1 MATYGQLL
9 IDAGGGIIDRGRQSD
24 RQDGASVILG
34 LGGTGADA
42 VIQLKQEVYK
52 QLQPDDAD
60 AVIPGYDAVR
70 YLIIDADD
78 SQIPHAAGIA
88 DIDKNTEF
96 FALSNSSIKSTFE
109 AKEILK
115 TKPELYWLCLLYTSD
130 AADD

>member
-9 IDAGGGIIDRGRQSD
+9 IDAGGGIVDRGRQSD
-24 RQDGASVILG
+24 RQDGASVMIG

-42 VIQLKQEVYK
+42 VIKLKQEVYK
-52 QLQPDDAD
+52 QLRPDDAE
-60 AVIPGYDAVR
+60 AVIPRYEAIR

-78 SQIPHAAGIA
+78 SQIEPLAAMT

-115 TKPELYWLCLLYTSD
+115 TRRVLAGL
-130 AADD
+130 

>member
-60 AVIPGYDAVR
+60 AVIPG
-70 YLIIDADD
+70 
-78 SQIPHAAGIA
+78 
-88 DIDKNTEF
+88 K
-96 FALSNSSIKSTFE
+96 
-109 AKEILK
+109 
-115 TKPELYWLCLLYTSD
+115 
-130 AADD
+130 